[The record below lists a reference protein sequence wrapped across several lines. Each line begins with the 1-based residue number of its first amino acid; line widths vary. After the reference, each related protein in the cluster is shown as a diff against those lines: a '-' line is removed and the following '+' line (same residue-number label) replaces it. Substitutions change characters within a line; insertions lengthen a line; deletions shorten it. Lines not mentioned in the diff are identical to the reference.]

1 LTEPSVDRSTAD
13 SWRLRPSADAWPPG
27 ILVATATWIGWLAVA
42 PGIGFPRV
50 APAMMLQRVIPGSG
64 RTLGWIVLVAGLIA
78 VGFGYAIATKRGIA
92 GGVAT
97 GAAYGVLLWL
107 LSGAV
112 LMPLMELLEPA
123 SGAVS
128 PPLADMAM
136 NAEETSRTSFMMLHR
151 GALAPAGAF
160 LAWLLFGSIL
170 GMTARAAG
178 RGRSV
183 SNIRHAASSP
193 SDSIV
198 PMDERWRAILSG
210 DSTLAVAPRV
220 GRRCLAFV
228 PGSPRCKFCN
238 APFRGRYATV
248 LGRIGYTPS
257 RKNPSVC
264 ARCMERAPE
273 GGALVPVTILF
284 ADVRGYTTLAEHIS
298 SVEATALLNR
308 FYQAA
313 SDALLPHGAVLGQ
326 IAGDEVMALFVPGL
340 AGPRYPKKA
349 MDGAVALLHAVGYGV
364 TGGNWLEVGV
374 GLCSGEQF
382 VGNVGGGGFKDFTS
396 LGDVTN
402 TAARLQA
409 VAGSG
414 EIVLCGRTYRSVADR
429 YPFATIE
436 HLELKGKRDPIEA
449 YRILPDTQDAPG
461 RRVPSGFRSDARGA
475 DSIEAGRRRT

>member
-1 LTEPSVDRSTAD
+1 VDRSTAD
-13 SWRLRPSADAWPPG
+13 AWRLRPSAAAWPAG

-64 RTLGWIVLVAGLIA
+64 GTLGWIVLVAGLIA
-78 VGFGYAIATKRGIA
+78 LGFGYAIATTRGIA

-123 SGAVS
+123 SGAAAS
-128 PPLADMAM
+128 PPMADMAVK
-136 NAEETSRTSFMMLHR
+136 AEETSRTSFMMLHR

-170 GMTARAAG
+170 GMTSRAAH

-183 SNIRHAASSP
+183 SDIRHAASSP
-193 SDSIV
+193 SHSVV

-210 DSTLAVAPRV
+210 DSTLAVPPRI
-220 GRRCLAFV
+220 GRRCFAFV

-238 APFRGRYATV
+238 APFRGRYARV
-248 LGRIGYTPS
+248 LGRIGYAPS

-284 ADVRGYTTLAEHIS
+284 ADVRGYTSLAEHIS

-313 SDALLPHGAVLGQ
+313 SDALLPHEAVLGQ
-326 IAGDEVMALFVPGL
+326 ISGDEVMALFVPGF
-340 AGPRYPKKA
+340 AGPRYPRKA
-349 MDGAVALLHAVGYGV
+349 VDGAVALLHSVGYGV

-374 GLCSGEQF
+374 GLCSGEQL

-414 EIVLCGRTYRSVADR
+414 EIVLCGRTYRSVAHR
-429 YPFATIE
+429 YPSATIE
-436 HLELKGKRDPIEA
+436 HLELKGKRDRIEA
-449 YRILPDTQDAPG
+449 YRILPDARDAPG
-461 RRVPSGFRSDARGA
+461 RRVRTSFLSDARGA
-475 DSIEAGRRRT
+475 DSIDAGRRRT